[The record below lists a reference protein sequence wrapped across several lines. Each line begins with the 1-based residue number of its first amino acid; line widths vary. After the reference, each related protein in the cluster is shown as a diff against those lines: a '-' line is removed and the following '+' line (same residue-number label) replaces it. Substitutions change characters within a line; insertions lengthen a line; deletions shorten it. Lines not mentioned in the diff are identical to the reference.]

1 MHDTAIQNGTR
12 FFDTYVSR
20 MGSVTV
26 LDIGAQNVNGS
37 LKDLCPNNAKY
48 VGLDFIAGKDVDIV
62 LEDPYSLPVEQELAD
77 VVVSS
82 SCFEHSEMFWL
93 LYLEIMRV
101 LKPSG
106 LFYLNVPSNG
116 PYHRFPVDCWRFYP
130 DSGAALVRWGRRN
143 GVHGALLESYICNQY
158 MESWNDVVCVFV
170 EQLTAAR
177 VLDVGPDVV
186 VDVLVPAQLLH
197 NLIFLDAQSEG
208 VARGVLRRDHRRS
221 SFSQLGA
228 MCVQPYRRTPGCSTQ
243 SPAARLGRSKSICSV
258 AAIQRGGL
266 RLVQPGYRR
275 IEFI

>member
-170 EQLTAAR
+170 KDETQANRYPARILDTFTKFANGTVRMPDGQMQARNPRTRSQDQSYRGWMLHKRLEQLR
-177 VLDVGPDVV
+177 
-186 VDVLVPAQLLH
+186 LH
-197 NLIFLDAQSEG
+197 L
-208 VARGVLRRDHRRS
+208 
-221 SFSQLGA
+221 
-228 MCVQPYRRTPGCSTQ
+228 TP
-243 SPAARLGRSKSICSV
+243 K
-258 AAIQRGGL
+258 
-266 RLVQPGYRR
+266 
-275 IEFI
+275 